1 MIMNKAGRSLKIG
14 LDYHGVINTD
24 IEYFKQFCEVALARG
39 HEIHILS
46 GGPEQ
51 KIVSQLQKAKI
62 CFSRV
67 FTIFDFYNE
76 KGMACRLSNGD
87 FYVDENLWNETKAE
101 YCRQNNIDIQ
111 IDDSLI
117 YGKYF
122 TTPYCIYDPQ
132 KKRCVLLSENYTI
145 NFMQEAPEAIR
156 QIEKFFSFDN

>member
-1 MIMNKAGRSLKIG
+1 MNKEHSFLKIG

-24 IEYFKQFCEVALARG
+24 IAYFKQFCTEAIKRG

-51 KIVSQLQKAKI
+51 KIIHHLQETGIHYTK
-62 CFSRV
+62 V

-76 KGMACRLSNGD
+76 KGLACRLPNGD

-101 YCRQNNIDIQ
+101 YCRQNKINVQ
-111 IDDSLI
+111 IDDSPV

-122 TTPYCIYDPQ
+122 TTPYCLYSHQ
-132 KKRCVLLSENYTI
+132 KKNCVLLSQNESI
-145 NFMQEAPEAIR
+145 DFAQDACAAVR
-156 QIEKFFSFDN
+156 QLEQIL